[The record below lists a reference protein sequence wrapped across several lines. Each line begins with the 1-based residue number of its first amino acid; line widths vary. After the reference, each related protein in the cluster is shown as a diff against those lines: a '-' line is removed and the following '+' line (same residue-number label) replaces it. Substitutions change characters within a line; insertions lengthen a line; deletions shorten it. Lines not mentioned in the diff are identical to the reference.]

1 MIKSIQTNKMKNTL
15 LLILL
20 LITVSSCTETVPED
34 LKGKKQYVAKKKAEI
49 REIQKEIDLV
59 NIDIMKL
66 DPPKEKKAVVVKSK
80 VIVPR
85 IFKRYTELEARV
97 VSEDAANVS
106 SDIGGRLVQLN
117 VKEGDYVKRGQL
129 IGVTDVELFETQM
142 EELNTSLALANT
154 VFEKQSRLWQQNIG
168 SEIQYLQAKNN
179 VEQLQKSVESLKTR
193 LKKKNLYAPISGAVD
208 MKFIG
213 EGEMTGPGTPIVRIL
228 NTSKVKVV
236 ADVQES
242 LLGSVKKGDK
252 VEVFYPAL
260 DKTVTHKITQIGRT
274 IDPTNRTFKV
284 EIKADNS
291 KRDLKPNLLSIV
303 KVNDFTA
310 ENSLFI
316 PLDIIR
322 EEVTGDKY
330 VYKVIEKDG
339 KKIAKKVKITLGESS
354 GNKVIVESG
363 IESNDEIII
372 TGGSSLADNSLILP
386 SLQTEEDE

>member
-1 MIKSIQTNKMKNTL
+1 MIKSIQTNKMKN
-15 LLILL
+15 ILL
-20 LITVSSCTETVPED
+20 LTLVITTIFSCTETVPED

-59 NIDIMKL
+59 NKDIMKL
-66 DPPKEKKAVVVKSK
+66 DPPKEKQAVAVKTK
-80 VIVPR
+80 VIVPDV
-85 IFKRYTELEARV
+85 FKRYTELEARV

-106 SDIGGRLVQLN
+106 SDIGGRLVRLN

-129 IGVTDVELFETQM
+129 IGVTDVELLETQM
-142 EELNTSLALANT
+142 AEVNTSLSLANT
-154 VFEKQSRLWQQNIG
+154 VFEKQSRLWKQNIG

-193 LKKKNLYAPISGAVD
+193 IKKKNLYAPISGAVD
-208 MKFIG
+208 MEFVG

-242 LLGSVKKGDK
+242 LLGSVKKGDA

-303 KVNDFTA
+303 KINDFTA

-330 VYKVIEKDG
+330 IYKVVEKDG
-339 KKIAKKVKITLGESS
+339 KKIAKKAKITLGESS
-354 GNKVIVESG
+354 GNKIIVESG
-363 IESNDEIII
+363 ISSNDEIII